1 MAAAPD
7 FFYSDN
13 MRLGLHPVTRR
24 SACAPFSTPNQHSNN
39 HSNPKH
45 TMKIE
50 TLPLAQ
56 AQPTTRRRRWKKPA
70 AGLLIVLLAGAGWA
84 FMQKS
89 KATPEPARAAQAGAG
104 KDGPKVDVY
113 ELSSGDVASVEAR
126 ELRLNLPLS
135 GSLTP
140 LAQATVKS
148 KVSGVVL
155 ETQVQEGMS
164 VAAGQVIAR
173 LDAADQRARVAQQQ
187 AALDEA
193 GARLSL
199 AQKNNANSQA
209 LLKQNYISQ
218 NSYDT
223 TQNSVELAQASV
235 NAMAAQLELARIA
248 LADTVIR
255 APLAGVVSKRHVQ
268 AGEKVAPDMSVFTIV
283 NLRQLT
289 LEAQVPASEV
299 PRVKVGQ
306 EVRFRVDGF
315 AQRDFAGKVARINPT
330 AEAGSRSMLVYISV
344 DNRDAALRGGMF
356 AKGDITTEKSAVT
369 PVVPLAAVR
378 GDKGQQV
385 VYKIEGN
392 KVVSQPVTLG
402 LRNED
407 EGMAQVTTG
416 LDKGAS
422 VIVAR
427 LDGVKPGSKVR
438 VGAAPVAAAAAVAAK
453 G

>member
-1 MAAAPD
+1 
-7 FFYSDN
+7 
-13 MRLGLHPVTRR
+13 MRADLVPYAQITTLEDT
-24 SACAPFSTPNQHSNN
+24 A
-39 HSNPKH
+39 
-45 TMKIE
+45 MKIE

-56 AQPTTRRRRWKKPA
+56 PHPTTRPRNWKKPVA
-70 AGLLIVLLAGAGWA
+70 ALLIVLLAGGGWA
-84 FMQKS
+84 YMQKRG
-89 KATPEPARAAQAGAG
+89 AAAPPAEGA
-104 KDGPKVDVY
+104 KDAHKVDVY
-113 ELSSGDVASVEAR
+113 ELAAADVAAVEAR
-126 ELRLNLPLS
+126 ELRVDLPLS

-140 LAQATVKS
+140 LTQATVKS

-155 ETQVQEGMS
+155 DTSVQEGVS

-193 GARLSL
+193 SARLTM
-199 AQKNNANSQA
+199 AKKNNANSQA

-235 NAMAAQLELARIA
+235 NAMRAQRELARIA

-255 APLAGVVSKRHVQ
+255 APLTGVVSKRHVQ

-306 EVRFRVDGF
+306 QVRFKVDGF
-315 AQRDFAGKVARINPT
+315 PQRQFDGKVARISPT

-344 DNRDAALRGGMF
+344 DNSDAALRGGMF
-356 AKGDITTEKSAVT
+356 AKGNITTERSSVT

-378 GDKGQQV
+378 DDKGQKV
-385 VYKIEGN
+385 VYTIEAN
-392 KVVSQPVTLG
+392 KVVSHPVTLG
-402 LRNED
+402 MRNED
-407 EGMAQVTTG
+407 EGVAQVTSG
-416 LDKGAS
+416 LAQGAS

-427 LDGVKPGSKVR
+427 LEGVKPGSKVR
-438 VGAAPVAAAAAVAAK
+438 IGALPPATATVVAAK

>member
-1 MAAAPD
+1 
-7 FFYSDN
+7 
-13 MRLGLHPVTRR
+13 
-24 SACAPFSTPNQHSNN
+24 
-39 HSNPKH
+39 
-45 TMKIE
+45 MKIE

-56 AQPTTRRRRWKKPA
+56 AQPTTRQRRWKKPA
-70 AGLLIVLLAGAGWA
+70 AGLLIVLLAAGGWA
-84 FMQKS
+84 AMQKS
-89 KATPEPARAAQAGAG
+89 KAGAAPAANAQAGPG
-104 KDGPKVDVY
+104 KEAPKVDVY
-113 ELSSGDVASVEAR
+113 ELAAGDVAAVEAR

-135 GSLTP
+135 GA
-140 LAQATVKS
+140 LAPQEQATVKS

-155 ETQVQEGMS
+155 ETAVREGMS

-193 GARLSL
+193 RARLSL
-199 AQKNNANSQA
+199 ATKNNANSQA

-218 NSYDT
+218 NSVDT
-223 TQNSVELAQASV
+223 TQNSVELAQAGV
-235 NAMAAQLELARIA
+235 KAMAAQLELARIA

-299 PRVKVGQ
+299 PRVKAGQ
-306 EVRFRVDGF
+306 EVQFRVDGF
-315 AQRDFAGKVARINPT
+315 AQREFVGKVARISPT
-330 AEAGSRSMLVYISV
+330 AESGSRSMLVYINV
-344 DNRDAALRGGMF
+344 DNGDAALRGGMF
-356 AKGDITTEKSAVT
+356 AKGKITTEKSAVT
-369 PVVPLAAVR
+369 AVVPLAAVR
-378 GDKGQQV
+378 SEKGRQV

-392 KVVSQPVTLG
+392 KVVAQPVTLG

-407 EGMAQVTTG
+407 EGMAQVTSG

-427 LDGVKPGSKVR
+427 LDGVKPGNKVR
-438 VGAAPVAAAAAVAAK
+438 IGAAAVK